1 MASIV
6 AVGAGSSVAS
16 AVAIGEL
23 VGAAVVVMGDAVGAV
38 LIVLAEQPTITTLAA
53 SMHISVKNHFFT

>member
-1 MASIV
+1 LFCTIRNLHPLKQP
-6 AVGAGSSVAS
+6 
-16 AVAIGEL
+16 IGEL
-23 VGAAVVVMGDAVGAV
+23 VGAAVVVIGDAVGAV